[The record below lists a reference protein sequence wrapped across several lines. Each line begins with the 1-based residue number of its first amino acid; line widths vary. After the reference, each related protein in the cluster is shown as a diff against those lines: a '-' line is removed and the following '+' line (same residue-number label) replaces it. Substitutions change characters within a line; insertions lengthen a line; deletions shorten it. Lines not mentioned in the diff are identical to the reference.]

1 MTTVLLLGVA
11 LTAALVFGTFLF
23 VWALI
28 KLIFGLV
35 LLPLRL
41 VFWVLL
47 LPLWVA
53 RTALKAAGF
62 LLFVPLI
69 GTVLAVTLV
78 GGLVFVA
85 VPVLLLG
92 GLLMLAWLIARA
104 ILSPVIA

>member
-11 LTAALVFGTFLF
+11 LTAALVFGTLFL
-23 VWALI
+23 VWAVT
-28 KLIFGLV
+28 KLVFGLI

-47 LPLWVA
+47 LPLWIA

-62 LLFVPLI
+62 LLVLPLLGI
-69 GTVLAVTLV
+69 TLAVTIV
-78 GGLVFVA
+78 GGLLFVG
-85 VPVLLLG
+85 VPLLLMG

-104 ILSPVIA
+104 VLSPVTA